1 MKLRVIHGEKG
12 KKQEEKNQMPV
23 AEKPSTAKTSKS
35 QNAPQSSMMEDYYAK
50 DRPRAQEMEQAEG
63 DEDIVDEALKHQS
76 KAGDAA

>member
-23 AEKPSTAKTSKS
+23 AEKPSMPKKSKS
-35 QNAPQSSMMEDYYAK
+35 QNAPQSSMEDYYAK

-63 DEDIVDEALKHQS
+63 DEDIVDEALKRQT